1 MEKVVVSLGG
11 SVLVPGDD
19 AARYLRD
26 VARLFRDVSSR
37 VKLFV
42 VTGGGRVARYYIETG
57 RSVGIRERSLDEFG
71 IAVTRLNARLLSA
84 ALGGRANREP
94 ATSYAAAS
102 KLAKRYP
109 IVVMG
114 GTRPGHTTDR
124 VAASLARFVGAHRIV
139 NATSVDGVYSAD
151 PKKDPGARLV
161 PRMRF
166 GDLVT
171 LSGKGHRTAGPSV
184 VFDPVAARV
193 VARDRTPL
201 SVVHGRDLRALRAAL
216 LGEPF
221 HGTRVTDEQVEAP
234 REPADV
240 VRAAR
245 GRCPRPLPRQ
255 RHPCG
260 RRSCSSTNP
269 RGRGLVTVRGR
280 LPGTRSLLPRIF
292 ESSALPRSR
301 ALAYGCFRA
310 EPRS

>member
-19 AARYLRD
+19 DARYLRD

-57 RSVGIRERSLDEFG
+57 RSIGIRERTLDEFG
-71 IAVTRLNARLLSA
+71 IAVTRLNASLLSA

-94 ATSYAAAS
+94 ATSYAMAS
-102 KLAKRYP
+102 KFSKRYA

-124 VAASLARFVGAHRIV
+124 VAASLARFVRANRIV
-139 NATSVDGVYSAD
+139 NATSVEGVYTAD
-151 PKKDPGARLV
+151 PKKDPEARLLT
-161 PRMRF
+161 RMGF
-166 GDLVT
+166 EDLVT

-201 SVVHGRDLRALRAAL
+201 SVLHGRDLRALRAAI
-216 LGEPF
+216 LGERF
-221 HGTRVTDEQVEAP
+221 HGTRVTDE
-234 REPADV
+234 
-240 VRAAR
+240 
-245 GRCPRPLPRQ
+245 
-255 RHPCG
+255 
-260 RRSCSSTNP
+260 
-269 RGRGLVTVRGR
+269 
-280 LPGTRSLLPRIF
+280 
-292 ESSALPRSR
+292 
-301 ALAYGCFRA
+301 
-310 EPRS
+310 

>member
-1 MEKVVVSLGG
+1 
-11 SVLVPGDD
+11 
-19 AARYLRD
+19 
-26 VARLFRDVSSR
+26 
-37 VKLFV
+37 
-42 VTGGGRVARYYIETG
+42 TGGGRVARYYIETG

-161 PRMRF
+161 
-166 GDLVT
+166 
-171 LSGKGHRTAGPSV
+171 
-184 VFDPVAARV
+184 FDPVAARV

-221 HGTRVTDEQVEAP
+221 HGTRVTDE
-234 REPADV
+234 
-240 VRAAR
+240 
-245 GRCPRPLPRQ
+245 
-255 RHPCG
+255 
-260 RRSCSSTNP
+260 
-269 RGRGLVTVRGR
+269 
-280 LPGTRSLLPRIF
+280 
-292 ESSALPRSR
+292 
-301 ALAYGCFRA
+301 
-310 EPRS
+310 